1 MKVIKKYCNCKFECS
16 RKGPNYFCPY
26 LPGHDGP
33 ECKLL
38 RHQNG
43 TKFQKD
49 VWDSI
54 SRIPIGQIKTY
65 VEIAE
70 EIRRPNAHR
79 AVANACAAN
88 KLAPFVPCHRV
99 VGSNGYI
106 GGYSAFEG
114 IKTKLELLKQEG
126 VILKIINHKSGKY
139 ERIM

>member
-1 MKVIKKYCNCKFECS
+1 MEKNIKLEQTGTEFQQKVWKAICNIQF
-16 RKGPNYFCPY
+16 
-26 LPGHDGP
+26 
-33 ECKLL
+33 
-38 RHQNG
+38 
-43 TKFQKD
+43 
-49 VWDSI
+49 
-54 SRIPIGQIKTY
+54 GQVKTY
-65 VEIAE
+65 VQIAE
-70 EIRRPNAHR
+70 EIGCPNGHR